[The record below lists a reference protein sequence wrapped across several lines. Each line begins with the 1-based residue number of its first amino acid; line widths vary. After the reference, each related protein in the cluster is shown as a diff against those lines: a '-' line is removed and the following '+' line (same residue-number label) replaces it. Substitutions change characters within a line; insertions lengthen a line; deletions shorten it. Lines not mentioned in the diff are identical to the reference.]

1 MALSTICDCPKADE
15 DMTKGRVKDMS
26 DTKRPLSLDG
36 HAPSATQAQRDA
48 LAVFRSKLPERIC
61 GQQGGMAVAS
71 DYAAFVDRLLVSL
84 VAEAELSLPPH
95 TALAAVGG
103 YGRYTL
109 APYADIDLLFLSES
123 LDDATLAQWANT
135 LLYPL
140 WDLGIPIDHAVRS
153 VQETLDLAE
162 QDIRT
167 ATTLFDLRHVLG
179 DVALVTRLTE
189 QGHTLL
195 RSKHQALIQTLE
207 ADLGARQ
214 ERFGGSLYLLE
225 PEVKLGRGGLRD
237 YDVAYWA
244 GRARWGARSWQ
255 ELVEQQV
262 LLERE
267 VHELARSHEFLW
279 RVRNALHIR
288 AGRRHDRLTF
298 SDQEEIAV
306 GLGYKDHVT
315 LAVEQFMQH
324 YYQHAQTIAYT
335 TDRLI
340 ARARVFAAH
349 PSQTRLLPSGIVASS
364 EYVQVQDLAQ
374 LRDNPSLALQLYVEA
389 IQHNLPPSIEGRD
402 AIARLTSEADWSQ
415 RLRAQPQATEAFLTL
430 LGYAGVAPV
439 RRGSIL
445 GELLEVGLMLAMVP
459 EFDHVRGRVQHDVYH
474 VYTVDVHSVAGVD
487 RLSEM
492 VRGEHAT
499 AWPLA
504 SRLAAETPR
513 PLPLRLGLLL
523 HDVGKGRGGH
533 HAEIGADIAEG
544 VARRLGFSEADVAH
558 VTWLVREHLRL
569 YHWAVRRDISD
580 PHTIEEALNVIET
593 EERLRD
599 LYVLTVAD
607 ISTTSP
613 TAMTSWKA
621 NMLQELY
628 FAVSDAIQAARPWSG
643 QRRAE
648 ALRTELVQ
656 ATSAERR
663 DAIDRFVHAMPDR
676 YVLANSATAIGEH
689 AQLLEERDGDMVHV
703 GVRQGASAETDELVI
718 ITDDRP
724 GLLAVIA
731 AALAGHRLDVTA
743 AQIYTFGPAEKRLV
757 FDIFQVRS
765 SKKIDATTARR
776 LGRDIEALLS
786 GKLTA
791 DALLAR
797 RVASPPWARRKEP
810 GVSLEVHITNKASRR
825 FSVIDVFTRDH
836 PGLLYAIAHL
846 LHQHGLSIALS
857 KLSTEGNRVADVFYV
872 QTFDGQRLEDPE
884 KIASLEHDLRATL
897 AKL

>member
-1 MALSTICDCPKADE
+1 MKT
-15 DMTKGRVKDMS
+15 GRTVIVKEQS
-26 DTKRPLSLDG
+26 DKKRPAGLDG
-36 HAPSATQAQRDA
+36 STPRATQAHRDA
-48 LAVFRSKLPERIC
+48 LEAFRSKLPERIF
-61 GQQGGMAVAS
+61 GDQGGVGVAS
-71 DYAAFVDRLLVSL
+71 EYAGFVDNLLASL
-84 VAEAELSLPPH
+84 VAEAKLSYPPH

-109 APYADIDLLFLSES
+109 APYADIDVLFLSES
-123 LDDATLAQWANT
+123 LDDDTLAQWANT

-179 DVALVTRLTE
+179 DEALVGRLTE

-195 RSKHQALIQTLE
+195 YAQHKAFIQTLE
-207 ADLGARQ
+207 ADVSARQ

-237 YDVAYWA
+237 YDAAYWA
-244 GRARWGARSWQ
+244 ARARWGAHSWQ
-255 ELVEQQV
+255 ELVAQQV
-262 LLERE
+262 LLDRE
-267 VHELARSHEFLW
+267 VQELQASHEFLW

-306 GLGYKDHVT
+306 GLGYTDHVT

-340 ARARVFAAH
+340 ARARVIAAH
-349 PSQTRLLPSGIVASS
+349 PSQTRLLPSGIVAGS
-364 EYVQVQDLAQ
+364 ECVEVRQLDE

-389 IQHNLPPSIEGRD
+389 IHHNLHPSIEVRD
-402 AIARLTSEADWSQ
+402 AIARLASEADWTR
-415 RLRAQPQATEAFLTL
+415 RLRDQPQATDAFLTL

-439 RRGSIL
+439 RRGSVL

-492 VRGEHAT
+492 VRGEHAG

-533 HAEIGADIAEG
+533 HAEIGADIAEL
-544 VARRLGFSEADVAH
+544 VAARLGFSSADVAH

-580 PHTIEEALNVIET
+580 PQTIEEAVNVIKT

-628 FAVSDAIQAARPWSG
+628 FAVSDAIQTARPWSG
-643 QRRAE
+643 ERRAE
-648 ALRTELVQ
+648 ALRKELVQ
-656 ATSAERR
+656 AAGGEHREAF
-663 DAIDRFVHAMPDR
+663 DCFVQAMPDR
-676 YVLANSATAIGEH
+676 YVLANSAAAIKEH
-689 AQLLEERDGDMVHV
+689 AQLLMERDADVVHV

-724 GLLAVIA
+724 GLLASIA
-731 AALAGHRLDVTA
+731 AALSSHRLDVTA

-765 SKKIDATTARR
+765 SKKVNAKTAER
-776 LGRDIEALLS
+776 LGRDIEALVS
-786 GKLTA
+786 GELTA

-797 RVASPPWARRKEP
+797 RASSPPWARRKEP
-810 GVSLEVHITNKASRR
+810 GVSLEVHINNKASRR

-884 KIASLEHDLRATL
+884 KIARLERDLRAIL